1 MDSQPQKK
9 LHILVIGDD
18 CRDIYEYGIVDRI
31 SPEAPVPVFKKIQTE
46 ERRGMAGNVCN
57 NLVNLGCLVTFLHG
71 EPSTKTRLIDM
82 KSKQHIVRI
91 DQDVYSDPDIV
102 IEDLDLNVDAIV
114 ISDYQKGT
122 VSYELIENLRKVYS
136 GHIFVDTKKPDLKR
150 FEGCFVKI
158 NKMEMILSSSQPSEL
173 IVTLGENGVSYKDRW
188 YPAKEIEVVDV
199 TGAGDTFLAA
209 LAYSYIINEDI
220 DSAIEFAIAASAVT
234 VQHTGVYAPEE
245 SEIKCV

>member
-1 MDSQPQKK
+1 MDSQPPKK

-18 CRDIYEYGIVDRI
+18 CRDIYEYGSVDRI

-57 NLVNLGCLVTFLHG
+57 NLINLGCTVTFVHG
-71 EPSTKTRLIDM
+71 EPSTKTRLIDI
-82 KSKQHIVRI
+82 KSKQHIVRV
-91 DQDVYSDPDIV
+91 DHDVYSDAVTLD
-102 IEDLDLNVDAIV
+102 DLLLDFDAIV

-122 VSYELIENLRKVYS
+122 VSYELIEQLRKEYA
-136 GHIFVDTKKPDLKR
+136 GPIFVDTKKPDLKR

-158 NKMEMILSSSQPSEL
+158 NKTEMILSSSQPTDL
-173 IVTLGENGVSYKDRW
+173 IVTLGESGASYKDRW

-209 LAYSYIINEDI
+209 LAYSYITDGDL
-220 DSAIEFAIAASAVT
+220 DSAITFAIAASAVT
-234 VQHTGVYAPEE
+234 VQHTGVYAPKEE
-245 SEIKCV
+245 EIKCD

>member
-18 CRDIYEYGIVDRI
+18 CKDIYEYGIVDRI
-31 SPEAPVPVFKKIQTE
+31 SPEAPVPVFRKVQTE

-57 NLVNLGCLVTFLHG
+57 NLVNLGCVVTFLHG

-122 VSYELIENLRKVYS
+122 VSYELIEALRQIYK
-136 GHIFVDTKKPDLKR
+136 GPIFVDTKKPDLKR

-158 NKMEMILSSSQPSEL
+158 NKMEMLLSSSQPTEL

-234 VQHTGVYAPEE
+234 VQHTGVYAPDE
-245 SEIKCV
+245 SEIKCD

>member
-18 CRDIYEYGIVDRI
+18 CRDIYEYGTVDRI
-31 SPEAPVPVFKKIQTE
+31 SPEAPVPVFKKIETD

-57 NLVNLGCLVTFLHG
+57 NLVNLGCTVTFIHG
-71 EPSTKTRLIDM
+71 EPSIKTRLIDM
-82 KSKQHIVRI
+82 KSKQHIVRV
-91 DQDVYSDPDIV
+91 DNDVYSTPDI
-102 IEDLDLNVDAIV
+102 ELADLDLDVDAIV

-122 VSYELIENLRKVYS
+122 VTYELIEELRKAYN
-136 GHIFVDTKKPDLKR
+136 GPMFVDTKKPDLQR

-158 NKMEMILSSSQPSEL
+158 NKMEMVLSKSQPSEL
-173 IVTLGENGVSYKDRW
+173 IVTLGENGVSYKDKW

-209 LAYSYIINEDI
+209 LAYSYTLHKDI
-220 DSAIEFAIAASAVT
+220 DSAITFAIAASAVT

-245 SEIKCV
+245 EEIKCD